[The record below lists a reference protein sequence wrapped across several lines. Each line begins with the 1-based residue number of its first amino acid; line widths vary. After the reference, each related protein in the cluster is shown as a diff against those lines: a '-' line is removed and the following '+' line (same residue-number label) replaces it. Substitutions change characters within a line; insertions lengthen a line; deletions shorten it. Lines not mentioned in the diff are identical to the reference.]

1 MTLVLVQQSILL
13 FTMDG
18 TGDDGDSVEHFL
30 YNKYAFDYPHLFLHS
45 WAKPVFVLAS
55 SLFAQLGFI
64 GIKLFNSIMAIGAAF
79 LSYKLAKKID
89 ILFPELAIPILMLM
103 PHYLHLSLSGLTEPL
118 FSLMAVG
125 SIYLISLDK
134 NGWSALLISFMPFS
148 RPEGLYFIALAGLYF
163 LLQKKYWKVIPILLT
178 GHIFYTLIG
187 VMFFQEAWLWIFTKN
202 PNAMI
207 DPAYSQTGRWLHY
220 IKALR
225 NILGIPIYILFW
237 IGCIAMSFPII
248 RQFTKLKENIIPVF
262 ILAGTFSVIV
272 SHTIFWKFGLFKS
285 FGLTR
290 NLLTIAPLMSIIALS
305 GMQNLWEVFRLKQ
318 SYKNLFS
325 LATMAICIIFLYSS
339 SPFTVKFPRD
349 FQLNELQITSKKVA
363 QFIETEYPRTYM
375 TYHYYPYLNVL
386 RKQDPFEWKHH
397 KRLFKEVVDNP
408 LPGNAIIIWDD
419 WFARMEGKV
428 TLEMLHKNEELEF
441 VKTFNTND
449 YTGKKRTFAIF
460 KTKLWN

>member
-55 SLFAQLGFI
+55 SLFAQLEFI

-125 SIYLISLDK
+125 SIYLIALDK
-134 NGWSALLISFMPFS
+134 NGWAALLISFMPFS

-163 LLQKKYWKVIPILLT
+163 LLHKKYWKVIPILLT

-220 IKALR
+220 VR
-225 NILGIPIYILFW
+225 EMRYILGIPIYILFW
-237 IGCIAMSFPII
+237 IGCLAMTIPII
-248 RQFTKLKENIIPVF
+248 SKLQKIKEHLIP
-262 ILAGTFSVIV
+262 ILILTCTFSVIV

-290 NLLTIAPLMSIIALS
+290 NLLTVAPLMSIIVLA
-305 GMQNLWEVFRLKQ
+305 GMQGILGLFPIKEIFKKVLSVSIVF
-318 SYKNLFS
+318 F
-325 LATMAICIIFLYSS
+325 CILFLYSGS
-339 SPFTVKFPRD
+339 TYTVKFPKN
-349 FQLNELQITSKKVA
+349 FQLNSLQLTAGEVA
-363 QFIETEYPRTYM
+363 KFIETEYPRTYM
-375 TYHYYPYLNVL
+375 TYHYYPYLNVVQN
-386 RKQDPFEWKHH
+386 QDPFEWQHYK
-397 KRLFKEVVDNP
+397 KLFKEEIENP